1 MQQHLLI
8 NGALVQGEGSVEKIL
23 NPENG
28 EKITEVRGASAVQV
42 DGAVMGAEKAFTA
55 WSRVVPAD
63 RSVLLMKVADEIE
76 KRSEE
81 LARLES
87 LNTGKPFIRM
97 LEDEIP
103 AIVDCFRFYA
113 SACRLLTGSVAGE
126 YFEDMTSMIRRDP
139 IGVVAQ
145 IAPWNYPLMMAAWKI
160 APSLAAGNCVVFK
173 PSENTPLTM
182 LGLAPLFKEILPAGV
197 LNIIT
202 GNGSGV
208 GAELAKH
215 PRVRMISVTGS
226 VNTGKEVLRLAA
238 GNLKRTHLEL
248 GGKAPVIIFDDAD
261 IENAVETI
269 RTYGYY
275 NAGQDCVAACRVYA
289 ADAVYEEFS
298 EKLAKAV
305 QTIKYG
311 DINDTEGEIPPLITA
326 QHRDRVD
333 GFVQRAIATGHIEL
347 LCGGKMV
354 DGPGFFYEPT
364 VLKGALQ
371 QDEIVQQEVFG
382 PVVSITRFDN
392 SIEQAITLA
401 NDCEYGLASSIWT
414 RDVGR
419 AHAVAARLQYG
430 ATWVNTHF
438 MLPNEMPHGGMK
450 QTGYGKDL
458 SMYGLEDY
466 TVVRHVLVNH
476 ERAEK

>member
-1 MQQHLLI
+1 MQQKILI
-8 NGALVQGEGSVEKIL
+8 NGDLVEGKGSIEKIL

-28 EKITEVRGASAVQV
+28 EKITEIQGASAAQV
-42 DGAVMGAEKAFTA
+42 DEAVMAAEKAFNA
-55 WSRVVPAD
+55 WSSVVPAE
-63 RSVLLMKVADEIE
+63 RSALLLKVADEIE

-81 LARLES
+81 LARLEA
-87 LNTGKPFIRM
+87 LDTGKPYARM

-113 SACRLLTGSVAGE
+113 SACRLLTGSAAGE
-126 YFEDMTSMIRRDP
+126 YFEGMTSMIRRDP
-139 IGVVAQ
+139 VGVVAQ
-145 IAPWNYPLMMAAWKI
+145 IAPWNYPLLMAAWKI

-182 LGLAPLFKEILPAGV
+182 LELAPLFQEIFPAGV
-197 LNIIT
+197 LNIVA
-202 GNGSGV
+202 GNGQEV

-226 VNTGKEVLRLAA
+226 VGTGKEVLRLAA
-238 GNLKRTHLEL
+238 GNLKRTHFEL
-248 GGKAPVIIFDDAD
+248 GGKAPVIVFDDAD
-261 IENAVETI
+261 IANAVDTI

-275 NAGQDCVAACRVYA
+275 NAGQDCVAACRVYV
-289 ADAVYEEFS
+289 ADRIYDEFAEELARAVR
-298 EKLAKAV
+298 
-305 QTIKYG
+305 TIKYG
-311 DINDTEGEIPPLITA
+311 DINDPTSEIPPLITA
-326 QHRDRVD
+326 QHRERVD
-333 GFVQRAIATGHIEL
+333 GFVRRAVATGHIEV

-364 VLKGALQ
+364 VLKGAKQ
-371 QDEIVQQEVFG
+371 EDEIVQQEVFG

-392 SIEQAITLA
+392 SVEQAIALG
-401 NDCEYGLASSIWT
+401 NDSEYGLASSVWT
-414 RDVGR
+414 RDVGK
-419 AHAVAARLQYG
+419 AHAVAAKLQYG

-466 TVVRHVLVNH
+466 TVVRHVLVAH
-476 ERAEK
+476 

>member
-8 NGALVQGEGSVEKIL
+8 GGALVEGNGSVEVIV

-28 EKITEVRGASAVQV
+28 EKVTTIQGASIAQV
-42 DGAVMGAEKAFTA
+42 EEAVMAAENAFPA
-55 WSRVVPAD
+55 WACVPPAE
-63 RSVLLMKVADEIE
+63 RSALLLKVAAAIE
-76 KRSEE
+76 SRSEE
-81 LARLES
+81 LAHLES
-87 LNTGKPFIRM
+87 LDTGKPYVRM

-103 AIVDCFRFYA
+103 AIVDCFRFFA
-113 SACRLLTGSVAGE
+113 SACRLMSGAATGE
-126 YFEDMTSMIRRDP
+126 YFAGMTSMIRRDP

-145 IAPWNYPLMMAAWKI
+145 IAPWNYPLLMAAWKI

-173 PSENTPLTM
+173 PSENTPITM
-182 LGLAPLFKEILPAGV
+182 LELAPLFQEFFPAGV
-197 LNIIT
+197 LNIVA
-202 GNGSGV
+202 GNGPEV
-208 GAELAKH
+208 GAALAKH

-238 GNLKRTHLEL
+238 GNLKRTHFEL

-261 IENAVETI
+261 IDNAVETI
-269 RTYGYY
+269 RSYGYY

-289 ADAVYEEFS
+289 ADKVFDDFS
-298 EKLAKAV
+298 EKLATAAR
-305 QTIKYG
+305 TIKYG
-311 DINDTEGEIPPLITA
+311 DINDPEAEIPPLITE
-326 QHRDRVD
+326 QHRQRVD
-333 GFVQRAIATGHIEL
+333 GFVQRAVATGHIEV
-347 LCGGKMV
+347 LCGGKIV
-354 DGPGFFYEPT
+354 DRPGFFYEPT

-371 QDEIVQQEVFG
+371 KDEIVQQEAFG

-392 SIEQAITLA
+392 SIEQAIAFA
-401 NDCEYGLASSIWT
+401 NDSEYGLASSIWT
-414 RDVGR
+414 QDVGR

-450 QTGYGKDL
+450 QTGYGKDM

-466 TVVRHVLVNH
+466 TVVRHVLVAH
-476 ERAEK
+476 

>member
-1 MQQHLLI
+1 MQQCLLI
-8 NGALVQGEGSVEKIL
+8 NGALVEGKGSVESIL

-28 EKITEVRGASAVQV
+28 EKITEIKSADVAQV
-42 DGAVMGAEKAFTA
+42 DEAVMAAERAFA
-55 WSRVVPAD
+55 SWSQVTPVD
-63 RSVLLMKVADEIE
+63 RSGLLMKVADVIE

-87 LNTGKPFIRM
+87 LGTGKPYARV

-113 SACRLLTGSVAGE
+113 SACRLMTGPASGE
-126 YFEDMTSMIRRDP
+126 YFEGMTSMIRHDP
-139 IGVVAQ
+139 VGVVAQ
-145 IAPWNYPLMMAAWKI
+145 IAPWNYPLLMAAWKI
-160 APSLAAGNCVVFK
+160 APSLAAGNCVIFK

-182 LGLAPLFKEILPAGV
+182 LELVPLFKENFPAGV

-202 GNGSGV
+202 GNGPEV

-238 GNLKRTHLEL
+238 GNLKRTHFEL

-261 IENAVETI
+261 IDSAVETI
-269 RTYGYY
+269 RSFGYY

-289 ADAVYEEFS
+289 ADKIYDKFS
-298 EKLAKAV
+298 TELAKAV
-305 QTIKYG
+305 RTIKYG
-311 DINDTEGEIPPLITA
+311 DINDPEAEIPPLITA

-333 GFVQRAIATGHIEL
+333 GFVKRAVATGHIEV
-347 LCGGKMV
+347 LCGGKIANR
-354 DGPGFFYEPT
+354 PGFFYEPT
-364 VLKGALQ
+364 VLAGALQ

-392 SIEQAITLA
+392 STEQAITLA
-401 NDCEYGLASSIWT
+401 NDSEYGLASSVWT

-466 TVVRHVLVNH
+466 TVTRHVLVKH
-476 ERAEK
+476 

>member
-8 NGALVQGEGSVEKIL
+8 NGALVEGNGSNEIIV
-23 NPENG
+23 NPEN
-28 EKITEVRGASAVQV
+28 EENITTIQNASIAQV
-42 DGAVMGAEKAFTA
+42 DEAVMAAEKAFTT
-55 WSRVVPAD
+55 WSFVTPAE
-63 RSVLLMKVADEIE
+63 RSALLTKVADAIE
-76 KRSEE
+76 SRSDD

-87 LNTGKPFIRM
+87 LDTGKPYVRV

-103 AIVDCFRFYA
+103 AIVDCFRFNA
-113 SACRLLTGSVAGE
+113 SACRLLQGSAAGE
-126 YFEDMTSMIRRDP
+126 YFEGMTSMIRRDP

-182 LGLAPLFKEILPAGV
+182 LELAPLFKEIFPAGV

-202 GNGSGV
+202 GNGPEV

-226 VNTGKEVLRLAA
+226 IDTGKEVLRLAA
-238 GNLKRTHLEL
+238 GNLKRTHFEL

-261 IENAVETI
+261 IDSAVETI
-269 RTYGYY
+269 RSYGYY

-289 ADAVYEEFS
+289 ADKIYDKFS
-298 EKLAKAV
+298 TELAKAV
-305 QTIKYG
+305 RTIKYG
-311 DINDTEGEIPPLITA
+311 DINDPEAEIPPLITA
-326 QHRDRVD
+326 QHMKRVD
-333 GFVQRAIATGHIEL
+333 GFVKRAVATGHIEV
-347 LCGGKMV
+347 LCGGKIA
-354 DGPGFFYEPT
+354 DRPGFFYEPT

-371 QDEIVQQEVFG
+371 QDEVVQQEIFG

-401 NDCEYGLASSIWT
+401 NDSEYGLASSVWT

-419 AHAVAARLQYG
+419 AHAMAARLQYG

-466 TVVRHVLVNH
+466 TVVRHVLVKH
-476 ERAEK
+476 

>member
-1 MQQHLLI
+1 MQQRLLI
-8 NGALVQGEGSVEKIL
+8 NGALIEGKGSVENIL

-28 EKITEVRGASAVQV
+28 EKITEIKGADVAQV
-42 DGAVMGAEKAFTA
+42 DEAVMAAERAFA
-55 WSRVVPAD
+55 SWSRVTPAD
-63 RSVLLMKVADEIE
+63 RSGLLMKVADVIE
-76 KRSEE
+76 ERSEE

-87 LNTGKPFIRM
+87 LDTGKPYVRM

-113 SACRLLTGSVAGE
+113 SACRLLTGSASGE
-126 YFEDMTSMIRRDP
+126 YFEGMTSMIRRDP
-139 IGVVAQ
+139 VGVVAQ

-160 APSLAAGNCVVFK
+160 APSLAAGNCVILK

-182 LGLAPLFKEILPAGV
+182 LELAPFFKEIFPAGV
-197 LNIIT
+197 LNIVT
-202 GNGSGV
+202 GNGPEV

-238 GNLKRTHLEL
+238 GNLKRTHFEL

-261 IENAVETI
+261 IDSAVETI
-269 RTYGYY
+269 RSYGYY
-275 NAGQDCVAACRVYA
+275 NAGQDCVAACKVYA
-289 ADAVYEEFS
+289 ADKIYDEFS
-298 EKLAKAV
+298 AKLAKAV
-305 QTIKYG
+305 RTIKYG
-311 DINDTEGEIPPLITA
+311 DIDDPEAEIPPLITA
-326 QHRDRVD
+326 QHRERVD
-333 GFVQRAIATGHIEL
+333 GFVKRAVATGHIEV
-347 LCGGKMV
+347 LCGGEIA
-354 DGPGFFYEPT
+354 DRPGFFYEPT
-364 VLKGALQ
+364 VLAGALQ
-371 QDEIVQQEVFG
+371 QDEIVQQEAFG

-392 SIEQAITLA
+392 STEQAITLA
-401 NDCEYGLASSIWT
+401 NDSEYGLASSVWT

-466 TVVRHVLVNH
+466 TVARHVLVKH
-476 ERAEK
+476 